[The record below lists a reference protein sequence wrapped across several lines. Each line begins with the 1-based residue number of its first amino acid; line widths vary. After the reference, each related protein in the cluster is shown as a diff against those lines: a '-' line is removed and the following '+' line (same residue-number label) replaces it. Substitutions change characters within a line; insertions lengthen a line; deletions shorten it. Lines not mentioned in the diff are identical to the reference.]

1 MVQDIYT
8 NINKSKKFFKKKIK
22 KGNLKQGVIL
32 KLFIN
37 FYLVFSILIST
48 TFSNI
53 LIAKMF
59 ESGSFQKICSYS
71 GDKIL
76 LPNGKLIDEN
86 KFHEECDICINCF
99 PDFSLNLIKSDN
111 FKNFF
116 ISEYENNFSQLIFSK
131 NFQINTIRGPPIN

>member
-1 MVQDIYT
+1 M
-8 NINKSKKFFKKKIK
+8 
-22 KGNLKQGVIL
+22 

-59 ESGSFQKICSYS
+59 ESGSFQKICSYN

-86 KFHEECDICINCF
+86 KFHDTHIHIRSN
-99 PDFSLNLIKSDN
+99 SNLRVHRI
-111 FKNFF
+111 
-116 ISEYENNFSQLIFSK
+116 
-131 NFQINTIRGPPIN
+131 

>member
-1 MVQDIYT
+1 M
-8 NINKSKKFFKKKIK
+8 
-22 KGNLKQGVIL
+22 

-76 LPNGKLIDEN
+76 LPNGKLIDEK

-111 FKNFF
+111 LKNFF
-116 ISEYENNFSQLIFSK
+116 ISEYDNNFSQLIFSK
-131 NFQINTIRGPPIN
+131 NYQINTIRGPPLN

>member
-1 MVQDIYT
+1 M
-8 NINKSKKFFKKKIK
+8 
-22 KGNLKQGVIL
+22 
-32 KLFIN
+32 KLLIN

-48 TFSNI
+48 TFSNV

-59 ESGSFQKICSYS
+59 ESGIYHKICSYS

-99 PDFSLNLIKSDN
+99 PDFSLNLIKPDK

>member
-1 MVQDIYT
+1 M
-8 NINKSKKFFKKKIK
+8 
-22 KGNLKQGVIL
+22 

-86 KFHEECDICINCF
+86 KFHEECDICTNCF
-99 PDFSLNLIKSDN
+99 PDFSLNLINSGN
-111 FKNFF
+111 LTNFF
-116 ISEYENNFSQLIFSK
+116 ISEYKNNFSQLVYSK
-131 NFQINTIRGPPIN
+131 NFQINIIRGPPIN

>member
-1 MVQDIYT
+1 M
-8 NINKSKKFFKKKIK
+8 
-22 KGNLKQGVIL
+22 

-53 LIAKMF
+53 LMAKMF
-59 ESGSFQKICSYS
+59 ESSNLKTICSYS

-86 KFHEECDICINCF
+86 KFHEECDICTNCF
-99 PDFSLNLIKSDN
+99 PDFSLDLINSGKVSFTIDQQQRLQGYMPVIVLHLYNNSAGLLPGANIPSGPGFVDKSNASSVAALAGVD
-111 FKNFF
+111 
-116 ISEYENNFSQLIFSK
+116 
-131 NFQINTIRGPPIN
+131 R

>member
-1 MVQDIYT
+1 M
-8 NINKSKKFFKKKIK
+8 
-22 KGNLKQGVIL
+22 

-99 PDFSLNLIKSDN
+99 PDFSLNLITSDN
-111 FKNFF
+111 LKNFF
-116 ISEYENNFSQLIFSK
+116 ISEYDNNFSQLIFFK
-131 NFQINTIRGPPIN
+131 NYQIITIRGPPLN